1 MVRQNTRRNTRS
13 APASIWA
20 GAEAGRTPFM
30 QFLPLMPSA
39 ALNSMGQAY
48 DLLRSVSGAFLLP
61 LAGEDAMGWAARC
74 APLALPSE
82 PMEHPHG
89 TIE

>member
-48 DLLRSVSGAFLLP
+48 DLLRSVSSAFLLP
-61 LAGEDAMGWAARC
+61 QGGRRSYGVGGEMCTIGAA
-74 APLALPSE
+74 SK